1 MPVKAL
7 YPGTFDPPTNGHVD
21 LIQRGSK
28 LFDHLTVAILVNPVK
43 NPLFTVEER
52 VEMLEEVTGP
62 LGNVSVATFDG
73 LMVEF
78 ARKVGAAAVL
88 RGIRAISDYEHEFQ
102 MALMNRRLAP
112 DVETVF
118 LAAGGTLLVCELAD
132 GEGSFQLWRRHQ
144 RAGAAERGEE
154 AARADQERRVTEW
167 RPRARRPQAE
177 LCAQS
182 EICQDG
188 RDMTVTAPAKVFA
201 DRIGR
206 IEVSAT
212 MAVAAEA
219 AKLRAQGANLVDFG
233 AGEPHFATPRHIK
246 DAAIAAIEANFTR
259 YTVVPGIPD
268 VRKAIVERHACDF
281 GSDYTIDEAV
291 FTSGGKLALFNT
303 IQVLV
308 DHGDEVILPVPYWVS
323 FKDIIQYAG
332 GTVVFLETSEAE
344 SFRITA
350 DAIEQAI
357 TPRTKAI
364 ILNSPSNP
372 AGSVVSAGDLERI
385 VHLAH
390 DRGIFLLLDECYVYL
405 NYAGKPVSGG
415 SFTWAK
421 EHIVILGSLSKTY
434 SMTGWRAGYAL
445 AAKPVAANLS
455 KLQSQSTSNATSFV
469 QKAAIAALSGS
480 QECVAEF
487 RAEFIELR
495 DYMLAALKKIPGVT
509 CTKPEGAFYVY
520 PNISAYLGKGGI
532 RTATELAT
540 RLLHEGHVVTV
551 PGEAFGTAEHVRISY
566 PVTRENIDEG
576 TRRMGEFLTGLK

>member
-1 MPVKAL
+1 
-7 YPGTFDPPTNGHVD
+7 
-21 LIQRGSK
+21 
-28 LFDHLTVAILVNPVK
+28 
-43 NPLFTVEER
+43 
-52 VEMLEEVTGP
+52 
-62 LGNVSVATFDG
+62 
-73 LMVEF
+73 
-78 ARKVGAAAVL
+78 
-88 RGIRAISDYEHEFQ
+88 
-102 MALMNRRLAP
+102 
-112 DVETVF
+112 
-118 LAAGGTLLVCELAD
+118 
-132 GEGSFQLWRRHQ
+132 
-144 RAGAAERGEE
+144 
-154 AARADQERRVTEW
+154 
-167 RPRARRPQAE
+167 
-177 LCAQS
+177 
-182 EICQDG
+182 
-188 RDMTVTAPAKVFA
+188 MTVTAPAKVFA

-281 GSDYTIDEAV
+281 GSDYSIDEAI
-291 FTSGGKLALFNT
+291 FTAGGKLALFNT
-303 IQVLV
+303 LQILV

-332 GTVVFLETSEAE
+332 GKVVYLETSEAE

-350 DAIEQAI
+350 DAIERAI

-372 AGSVVSAGDLERI
+372 AGSLVSAEDLERI

-390 DRGIFLLLDECYVYL
+390 EQGIFLLLDECYVYL

-421 EHIVILGSLSKTY
+421 EHLVILGSLSKTY
-434 SMTGWRAGYAL
+434 SMTGWRAGFAL
-445 AAKPVAANLS
+445 ASKAVTANLS
-455 KLQSQSTSNATSFV
+455 KLQSQSTSNATSIV
-469 QKAAIAALSGS
+469 QKAAVAALTSS
-480 QECVAEF
+480 QQCVAEF
-487 RAEFIELR
+487 RAEFMELR
-495 DYMLAALKKIPGVT
+495 DYMLEKVRAIPGVT

-532 RTATELAT
+532 RTATELAS
-540 RLLHEGHVVTV
+540 RLLHEAHVVTV
-551 PGEAFGTAEHVRISY
+551 PGEAFGTSEHLRISY
-566 PVTRENIDEG
+566 PVTRQNIDEG
-576 TRRMGEFLTGLK
+576 TRRIGEFLTRLQ